1 MVEVPPILG
10 VVVGLFAAL
19 SAFLSSGR
27 GWRSENSC
35 SSAPGVLEAPPASA
49 EAPPASAE
57 VAPASAEVAPASAE
71 VAPASAE
78 VAPASAEVG
87 LTIGREGELVPP
99 VVVAAPA
106 SFHRGRFRRID
117 LRPTPSP
124 DQIELSPLIAF
135 DKPFVGAFRRS

>member
-10 VVVGLFAAL
+10 VVAGLFAAL

-35 SSAPGVLEAPPASA
+35 SSAPGVLEAP
-49 EAPPASAE
+49 
-57 VAPASAEVAPASAE
+57 
-71 VAPASAE
+71 PASAE

>member
-10 VVVGLFAAL
+10 VVAGLFAAL

-49 EAPPASAE
+49 E
-57 VAPASAEVAPASAE
+57 VGPASAE

-106 SFHRGRFRRID
+106 SFHRGRFQRID

>member
-10 VVVGLFAAL
+10 VVAGLFAAL

-35 SSAPGVLEAPPASA
+35 SSAPGVLEVA
-49 EAPPASAE
+49 PASAE

-71 VAPASAE
+71 AAPASAE

>member
-10 VVVGLFAAL
+10 VVAGLFAAL

-35 SSAPGVLEAPPASA
+35 SSALGVL
-49 EAPPASAE
+49 
-57 VAPASAEVAPASAE
+57 EVAPASAE

-106 SFHRGRFRRID
+106 SFHRGRFQRID